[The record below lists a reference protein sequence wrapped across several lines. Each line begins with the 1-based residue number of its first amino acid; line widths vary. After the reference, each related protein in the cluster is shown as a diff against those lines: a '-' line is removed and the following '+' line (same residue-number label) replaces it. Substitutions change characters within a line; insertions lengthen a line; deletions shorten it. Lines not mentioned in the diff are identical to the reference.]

1 MKNLER
7 AGSRGSRPLVA
18 AGRRA
23 GPPSA
28 PRPCAPAAG
37 RAPLASPHPR
47 REGRAPPA
55 SPHPHRALRRGRDPA
70 AASGQ
75 DGVGRRCCPGRG
87 WGVGARWG
95 GRRQRWAPEVTE
107 RPGSFIR
114 GYLLPGPAPVPSL
127 ALPRPLVELLW
138 VCRLKASPIKLIDL
152 AYEAPQKRPEGDY
165 VPGLG

>member
-1 MKNLER
+1 MP
-7 AGSRGSRPLVA
+7 APPQPHGPARPPP
-18 AGRRA
+18 A
-23 GPPSA
+23 GPHSP
-28 PRPCAPAAG
+28 
-37 RAPLASPHPR
+37 PLTR
-47 REGRAPPA
+47 GVRDGLPPA

-75 DGVGRRCCPGRG
+75 DGVGRRCFPGRG

-114 GYLLPGPAPVPSL
+114 SYLLPGPAPVPSL